1 MFEEANPK
9 STYGII
15 STPTLKH
22 PRGRY
27 LIHKIELYTKNLGDD
42 ILVYIDNCGQSY
54 HFANNFDVNYQL
66 LTIVGR
72 EETNIIRNPKY
83 QPISYPNGSMSDF
96 ILYPNILDYT
106 TPLSNDLIDFVKSQN
121 YPIKNLN
128 ILANL
133 IR

>member
-1 MFEEANPK
+1 MLSSNSK
-9 STYGII
+9 YGII
-15 STPTLKH
+15 ETGRLRH
-22 PRGRY
+22 PRDRY
-27 LIHKIELYTKNLGDD
+27 LIHKMELPTKNLGDD
-42 ILVYIDNCGQSY
+42 ILIYIDNYGQSY

-72 EETNIIRNPKY
+72 DESNIIRNPRY
-83 QPISYPNGSMSDF
+83 RPIPYPDGDMDDF

-128 ILANL
+128 MLSNL
-133 IR
+133 IK